1 METAIKLFASK
12 LLVVVPELLTRG
24 NHFRNGFII
33 LAYFAGLAI
42 IFLLGYGIG
51 HKMGLKHF
59 FNN

>member
-12 LLVVVPELLTRG
+12 LLVVIPELLTRG

-33 LAYFAGLAI
+33 LAYFAGLVI
-42 IFLLGYGIG
+42 IFLLGQGIG
-51 HKMGLKHF
+51 YKMGLKIF